1 LIFEHLFHFQTAR
14 LRHPAAPCTQGQ
26 RFRVNERNPKE
37 EISMHAAGSVSGVAD
52 KVVMRGRITIENS
65 GEIRWA
71 LSRALRIKPAKLTV
85 DLSNV

>member
-1 LIFEHLFHFQTAR
+1 
-14 LRHPAAPCTQGQ
+14 
-26 RFRVNERNPKE
+26 
-37 EISMHAAGSVSGVAD
+37 MHAAGSVSGVAD